1 MKKKLVSILLA
12 VATVAGTCGAP
23 AMAVFAEEGTETVAE
38 TEAVEDAEEE
48 NTEAAEDADAED
60 ADSEDADEEDADEED
75 DEDDVS
81 DEYTT
86 ASEELYNSELGEFYS
101 LYSDAKEETNVSK
114 RYAMMAL
121 AEGKLMESAV
131 MLPTKTM
138 GGDYRLSRIAPH
150 TTDYSLWGTD
160 EYRMHQ
166 ALITTDFITAE
177 DVAALREKW
186 AELRGT
192 GTYEAEAKKYLEE
205 KGYTLKDEYN
215 YRYTA
220 DPATWDILASS
231 RATESRPLVNT
242 FNGLMEYDSEG
253 VQQPALAESYEVSE
267 DGLTYTFHLRQGLEW
282 VDSQGRKV
290 ADLTADDFVAGMQHM
305 MDAQGG
311 LEYLIE
317 GVIKNASQYISGEIT
332 DFSQVGVEATDDYTV
347 VYTLE
352 EPCTYF
358 NTMLSYSIFAPMSR
372 AFYESQGGKFGAEY
386 DSSASDYLYG
396 KGPDSIAY
404 CGPYVVTN
412 ATEKNTIV
420 FKANESYWNKDN
432 INIKTVNWLY
442 DDGADVTKWY
452 NDAKNG
458 TVDWVALSP
467 ATTVTAKNDEL
478 FDTYGYVADTDSS
491 SFMNFYNINRAAYA
505 NVNDNTTGASEKSE
519 EEQARTVA
527 AMQNVHFRRALSFG
541 LDRASYNAQVNGEE
555 LKTNSLRNCYVPG
568 NFVSLEEDTTVSI
581 NGTDTTFPAGTYF
594 GEIEQAQIDADGVA
608 IKVWDPDG
616 NDGAGSSDGFDG
628 WYNVDNA
635 VAELDTAIEELSADG
650 ITIDEENPIYIDMP
664 YASSLEAYSNQ
675 ANAYKQSIE
684 ASLGGKVIVNLV
696 DCVTSD
702 GWYYAGYYTDY
713 GYEANYDVYDVS
725 GWSPD
730 FGDPST
736 YLDTFLP
743 DYAGYMVKC
752 IGIY

>member
-23 AMAVFAEEGTETVAE
+23 TMAVFAEEGTETVAE

-48 NTEAAEDADAED
+48 NADDADAEDADAED
-60 ADSEDADEEDADEED
+60 ADEEDD

-131 MLPTKTM
+131 MLPTKTS
-138 GGDYRLSRIAPH
+138 GGDYRLSRMAPH

-160 EYRMHQ
+160 EYRIHQ
-166 ALITTDFITAE
+166 ALIATDFIKAE
-177 DVAALREKW
+177 DIAALREKW
-186 AELRGT
+186 AELKGT

-242 FNGLMEYDSEG
+242 FDGLMEYDSEG

-317 GVIKNASQYISGEIT
+317 GVIKNASQYISGEVT
-332 DFSQVGVEATDDYTV
+332 DFAEVGVKAVDDYTV
-347 VYTLE
+347 EYTLE

-358 NTMLSYSIFAPMSR
+358 NTMLSYSIFAPMNR
-372 AFYESQGGKFGAEY
+372 AFYESEGGKFGAEY

-432 INIKTVNWLY
+432 INIKTMNWLY
-442 DDGADVTKWY
+442 DDASDVTKWY
-452 NDAKNG
+452 NDAKSG
-458 TVDWVALSP
+458 TVDWIALSP
-467 ATTVTAKNDEL
+467 STTVTAKNDDL
-478 FDTYGYVADTDSS
+478 FDTYAYVSDTDAS
-491 SFMNFYNINRAAYA
+491 SFMNFYNLNREAYA
-505 NVNDNTTGASEKSE
+505 NVNDNTTGASTKSE
-519 EEQARTVA
+519 EEQARTAA
-527 AMQNVHFRRALSFG
+527 AMKNVHFRRALSFG

-594 GEIEQAQIDADGVA
+594 GAIEQAQIDADGVA

-702 GWYYAGYYTDY
+702 GWYYAGYYADY

>member
-48 NTEAAEDADAED
+48 ENADDADAEDADAED
-60 ADSEDADEEDADEED
+60 ADEEDD

-131 MLPTKTM
+131 MLPTKTS
-138 GGDYRLSRIAPH
+138 GGDYRLSRMAPH

-160 EYRMHQ
+160 EYRIHQ
-166 ALITTDFITAE
+166 ALIATDFIKAE
-177 DVAALREKW
+177 DIAALREKW
-186 AELRGT
+186 AELKGT

-242 FNGLMEYDSEG
+242 FDGLMEYDSEG

-317 GVIKNASQYISGEIT
+317 GVIKNASQYISGEVT
-332 DFSQVGVEATDDYTV
+332 DFAEVGVKAVDDYTV
-347 VYTLE
+347 EYTLE

-372 AFYESQGGKFGAEY
+372 AFYESEGGKFGAEY

-432 INIKTVNWLY
+432 INIKTMNWLY
-442 DDGADVTKWY
+442 DDASDVTKWY
-452 NDAKNG
+452 NDAKSG
-458 TVDWVALSP
+458 TVDWIALSP
-467 ATTVTAKNDEL
+467 STTVTAKNDDL
-478 FDTYGYVADTDSS
+478 FDTYAYVSDTDAS
-491 SFMNFYNINRAAYA
+491 SFMNFYNLNREAYA
-505 NVNDNTTGASEKSE
+505 NVNDNTTGASTKSE
-519 EEQARTVA
+519 EEQARTAA
-527 AMQNVHFRRALSFG
+527 AMKNVHFRRALSFG
-541 LDRASYNAQVNGEE
+541 LDRASYNAQVSGEE

-594 GEIEQAQIDADGVA
+594 GAIEQAQIDADGVA

-684 ASLGGKVIVNLV
+684 TSLGGKVIVNLV

-713 GYEANYDVYDVS
+713 GYEANYDVYNVS

-743 DYAGYMVKC
+743 DYAGYMAKC

>member
-48 NTEAAEDADAED
+48 NADDADAEDADAED
-60 ADSEDADEEDADEED
+60 ADEEDD

-121 AEGKLMESAV
+121 AEGKLMEAAV
-131 MLPTKTM
+131 MLPTKTS
-138 GGDYRLSRIAPH
+138 GGDYRLSRMAPH

-160 EYRMHQ
+160 EYRIHQ
-166 ALITTDFITAE
+166 ALIATDFIKAE
-177 DVAALREKW
+177 DIAALREKW
-186 AELRGT
+186 AELKGT

-242 FNGLMEYDSEG
+242 FDGLMEYDSEG

-290 ADLTADDFVAGMQHM
+290 ADLTADDFVTGMQHM

-317 GVIKNASQYISGEIT
+317 GVIKNASQYISGEVT
-332 DFSQVGVEATDDYTV
+332 DFAEVGVKAVDDYTV
-347 VYTLE
+347 EYTLE

-372 AFYESQGGKFGAEY
+372 AFYESEGGKFGAEY

-432 INIKTVNWLY
+432 INIKTMNWLY
-442 DDGADVTKWY
+442 DDASDVTKWY
-452 NDAKNG
+452 NDAKSG
-458 TVDWVALSP
+458 TVDWIALSP
-467 ATTVTAKNDEL
+467 STTVTAKNDDL
-478 FDTYGYVADTDSS
+478 FDTYAYVSDTDAS
-491 SFMNFYNINRAAYA
+491 SFMNFYNLNREAYA
-505 NVNDNTTGASEKSE
+505 NVNDNTTGASTKSE
-519 EEQARTVA
+519 EEQARTAA
-527 AMQNVHFRRALSFG
+527 AMKNVHFRRALSFG

-594 GEIEQAQIDADGVA
+594 GAIEQAQIDADGVA

-684 ASLGGKVIVNLV
+684 TSLGGKVIVNLV

-743 DYAGYMVKC
+743 DYAGYMAKC

>member
-48 NTEAAEDADAED
+48 ENADEADAEDADAED
-60 ADSEDADEEDADEED
+60 ADEEDD

-86 ASEELYNSELGEFYS
+86 ASSEIYNSELGEFYS
-101 LYSDAKEETNVSK
+101 LYSEAKEETNVSK
-114 RYAMMAL
+114 RYAMMAQ
-121 AEGKLMESAV
+121 AEAKMMESAV
-131 MLPTKTM
+131 MLPTKTS
-138 GGDYRLSRIAPH
+138 GGNYRLSRMAPH

-160 EYRMHQ
+160 EYRIHQ
-166 ALITTDFITAE
+166 ALIATDFIKAE

-186 AELRGT
+186 AELKGT

-220 DPATWDILASS
+220 DPSTWDVLASS
-231 RATESRPLVNT
+231 RATENRPLVNT
-242 FNGLMEYDSEG
+242 FDGLMEYDSEG

-332 DFSQVGVEATDDYTV
+332 DFSEVGVEAVDDYTL

-352 EPCTYF
+352 EPCSYF

-372 AFYESQGGKFGAEY
+372 AFYESEGGKFGEEY

-432 INIKTVNWLY
+432 INIKTMNWLY
-442 DDGADVTKWY
+442 DDASDVTKWY
-452 NDAKNG
+452 NDAKSG
-458 TVDWVALSP
+458 TVDWIALSP
-467 ATTVTAKNDEL
+467 STTVTAKNDDL
-478 FDTYGYVADTDSS
+478 FDTYAYVSDTDAS
-491 SFMNFYNINRAAYA
+491 SFMNFYNLNREAYA
-505 NVNDNTTGASEKSE
+505 NVNDNTTGASTKSE
-519 EEQARTVA
+519 EEQARTAA
-527 AMQNVHFRRALSFG
+527 AMKNVHFRRALSFG

-568 NFVSLEEDTTVSI
+568 NFVALEEDTTVSI

-594 GEIEQAQIDADGVA
+594 GAIEQAQIDADGVA

>member
-48 NTEAAEDADAED
+48 NADDADAEDADAED
-60 ADSEDADEEDADEED
+60 ADEEDD

-131 MLPTKTM
+131 MLPTKTS
-138 GGDYRLSRIAPH
+138 GGDYRLSRMAPH

-160 EYRMHQ
+160 EYRIHQ
-166 ALITTDFITAE
+166 ALIATDFIKAE
-177 DVAALREKW
+177 DIAALREKW
-186 AELRGT
+186 AELKGT

-242 FNGLMEYDSEG
+242 FDGLMEYDSEG

-290 ADLTADDFVAGMQHM
+290 ADLTADDFVTGMQHM

-317 GVIKNASQYISGEIT
+317 GVIKNASQYISGEVT
-332 DFSQVGVEATDDYTV
+332 DFAEVGVKAVDDYTV
-347 VYTLE
+347 EYTLE

-372 AFYESQGGKFGAEY
+372 AFYESEGGKFGAEY

-432 INIKTVNWLY
+432 INIKTMNWLY
-442 DDGADVTKWY
+442 DDASDVTKWY
-452 NDAKNG
+452 NDAKSG
-458 TVDWVALSP
+458 TVDWIALSP
-467 ATTVTAKNDEL
+467 STTVTAKNDDL
-478 FDTYGYVADTDSS
+478 FDTYAYVSDTDAS
-491 SFMNFYNINRAAYA
+491 SFMNFYNLNREAYA
-505 NVNDNTTGASEKSE
+505 NVNDNTTGASTKSE
-519 EEQARTVA
+519 EEQARTAA
-527 AMQNVHFRRALSFG
+527 AMKNVHFRRALSFG

-594 GEIEQAQIDADGVA
+594 GAIEQAQIDADGVA

-684 ASLGGKVIVNLV
+684 TSLGGKVIVNLV

-702 GWYYAGYYTDY
+702 GWYYAGYYIDY

-725 GWSPD
+725 GWTPD

-743 DYAGYMVKC
+743 DYAGYMAKC

>member
-48 NTEAAEDADAED
+48 NADDADAEDADAED
-60 ADSEDADEEDADEED
+60 ADEEDD

-131 MLPTKTM
+131 MLPTKTS
-138 GGDYRLSRIAPH
+138 GGDYRLSRMAPH

-160 EYRMHQ
+160 EYRIHQ
-166 ALITTDFITAE
+166 ALIATDFIKAE
-177 DVAALREKW
+177 DIAALREKW
-186 AELRGT
+186 AELKGT

-242 FNGLMEYDSEG
+242 FDGLMEYDSEG

-317 GVIKNASQYISGEIT
+317 GVIKNASQYISGEVT
-332 DFSQVGVEATDDYTV
+332 DFAEVGVKAVDDYTV
-347 VYTLE
+347 EYTLE

-372 AFYESQGGKFGAEY
+372 AFYESEGGKFGAEY

-432 INIKTVNWLY
+432 INIKTMNWLY
-442 DDGADVTKWY
+442 DDASDVTKWY
-452 NDAKNG
+452 NDAKSG
-458 TVDWVALSP
+458 TVDWIALSP
-467 ATTVTAKNDEL
+467 STTVTAKNDDL
-478 FDTYGYVADTDSS
+478 FDTYAYVSDTDAS
-491 SFMNFYNINRAAYA
+491 SFMNFYNLNREAYA
-505 NVNDNTTGASEKSE
+505 NVNDNTTGASTKSE
-519 EEQARTVA
+519 EEQARTAA
-527 AMQNVHFRRALSFG
+527 AMKNVHFRRALSFG

-555 LKTNSLRNCYVPG
+555 LKVNSLRNCFVPG
-568 NFVSLEEDTTVSI
+568 NFVALEEDTTVSI

-594 GEIEQAQIDADGVA
+594 GAIEQAQIDADGVA

-702 GWYYAGYYTDY
+702 GWYYAGYYADY

>member
-48 NTEAAEDADAED
+48 NADDADAEDADAED
-60 ADSEDADEEDADEED
+60 ADEEDD

-131 MLPTKTM
+131 MLPTKTS
-138 GGDYRLSRIAPH
+138 GGDYRLSRMAPH

-160 EYRMHQ
+160 EYRIHQ
-166 ALITTDFITAE
+166 ALIATDFIKAE
-177 DVAALREKW
+177 DIAALREKW
-186 AELRGT
+186 AELKGT

-242 FNGLMEYDSEG
+242 FDGLMEYDSEG

-290 ADLTADDFVAGMQHM
+290 ADLTADDFVTGMQHM

-317 GVIKNASQYISGEIT
+317 GVIKNASQYISGEVT
-332 DFSQVGVEATDDYTV
+332 DFAEVGVKAVDDYTV
-347 VYTLE
+347 EYTLE

-372 AFYESQGGKFGAEY
+372 AFYESEGGKFGAEY

-432 INIKTVNWLY
+432 INIKTMNWLY
-442 DDGADVTKWY
+442 DDASDVTKWY
-452 NDAKNG
+452 NDAKSG
-458 TVDWVALSP
+458 TVDWIALSP
-467 ATTVTAKNDEL
+467 STTVTAKNDDL
-478 FDTYGYVADTDSS
+478 FDTYAYVSDTDAS
-491 SFMNFYNINRAAYA
+491 SFMNFYNLNREAYA
-505 NVNDNTTGASEKSE
+505 NVNDNTTGASTKSE
-519 EEQARTVA
+519 EEQERTAA
-527 AMQNVHFRRALSFG
+527 AMKNVHFRRALSFG

-555 LKTNSLRNCYVPG
+555 LKVNSLRNCYVPG
-568 NFVSLEEDTTVSI
+568 NFVALEENTTVSI
-581 NGTDTTFPAGTYF
+581 NGTDTTFPAGTYY
-594 GEIEQAQIDADGVA
+594 GAIMQAQIDADGLA

-664 YASSLEAYSNQ
+664 YPSSLEAYSNQ

-752 IGIY
+752 IGLY

>member
-48 NTEAAEDADAED
+48 ENADEADAEDADAED
-60 ADSEDADEEDADEED
+60 ADEEDD

-86 ASEELYNSELGEFYS
+86 ASSEIYNSELGEFYS
-101 LYSDAKEETNVSK
+101 LYSEAKEETNVSK
-114 RYAMMAL
+114 RYAMMAQ
-121 AEGKLMESAV
+121 AEAKMMESAV
-131 MLPTKTM
+131 MLPTKTS
-138 GGDYRLSRIAPH
+138 GGDYRLSRMAPH

-160 EYRMHQ
+160 EYRIHQ
-166 ALITTDFITAE
+166 ALIATDFIKAE

-186 AELRGT
+186 AELKGT

-220 DPATWDILASS
+220 DPSTWDVLASS
-231 RATESRPLVNT
+231 RATENRPLVNT
-242 FNGLMEYDSEG
+242 FDGLMEYDSEG

-332 DFSQVGVEATDDYTV
+332 DFSEVGVEAVDDYTL

-352 EPCTYF
+352 EPCSYF

-372 AFYESQGGKFGAEY
+372 AFYESEGGKFGEEY

-432 INIKTVNWLY
+432 INIKTMNWLY
-442 DDGADVTKWY
+442 DDASDVTKWY
-452 NDAKNG
+452 NDAKSG
-458 TVDWVALSP
+458 TVDWIALSP
-467 ATTVTAKNDEL
+467 STTVTAKNDDL
-478 FDTYGYVADTDSS
+478 FDTYAYVSDTDAS
-491 SFMNFYNINRAAYA
+491 SFMNFYNLNREAYA
-505 NVNDNTTGASEKSE
+505 NVNDNTTGASTKSE
-519 EEQARTVA
+519 EEQARTAA
-527 AMQNVHFRRALSFG
+527 AMKNVHFRRALSFG

-568 NFVSLEEDTTVSI
+568 NFVALEEDTTVSI

-594 GEIEQAQIDADGVA
+594 GAIEQAQIDADGVA

-684 ASLGGKVIVNLV
+684 TSLGGKVIVNLV

-743 DYAGYMVKC
+743 DYAGYMAKC

>member
-48 NTEAAEDADAED
+48 ENADDADAEDADAED
-60 ADSEDADEEDADEED
+60 ADEEDD

-131 MLPTKTM
+131 MLPTKTS
-138 GGDYRLSRIAPH
+138 GGDYRLSRMAPH

-160 EYRMHQ
+160 EYRIHQ
-166 ALITTDFITAE
+166 ALIATDFIKAE
-177 DVAALREKW
+177 DIAALREKW
-186 AELRGT
+186 AELKGT

-242 FNGLMEYDSEG
+242 FDGLMEYDSEG

-317 GVIKNASQYISGEIT
+317 GVIKNASQYISGEVT
-332 DFSQVGVEATDDYTV
+332 DFAEVGVKAVDDYTV
-347 VYTLE
+347 EYTLE

-372 AFYESQGGKFGAEY
+372 AFYESEGGKFGAEY

-432 INIKTVNWLY
+432 INIKTMNWLY
-442 DDGADVTKWY
+442 DDASDVTKWY
-452 NDAKNG
+452 NDAKSG
-458 TVDWVALSP
+458 TVDWIALSP
-467 ATTVTAKNDEL
+467 STTVTAKNDDL
-478 FDTYGYVADTDSS
+478 FDTYAYVSDTDAS
-491 SFMNFYNINRAAYA
+491 SFMNFYNLNREAYA
-505 NVNDNTTGASEKSE
+505 NVNDNTTGASTKSE
-519 EEQARTVA
+519 EEQARTAA
-527 AMQNVHFRRALSFG
+527 AMKNVHFRRALSFG
-541 LDRASYNAQVNGEE
+541 LDRASYNAQVSGEE

-594 GEIEQAQIDADGVA
+594 GAIEQAQIDADGVA

-684 ASLGGKVIVNLV
+684 TSLGGKVIVNLV

-743 DYAGYMVKC
+743 DYAGYMAKC

>member
-48 NTEAAEDADAED
+48 NADDADAEDADAED
-60 ADSEDADEEDADEED
+60 ADEEDD

-131 MLPTKTM
+131 MLPTKTS
-138 GGDYRLSRIAPH
+138 GGDYRLSRMAPH

-160 EYRMHQ
+160 EYRIHQ
-166 ALITTDFITAE
+166 ALIATDFIKAE
-177 DVAALREKW
+177 DIAALREKW
-186 AELRGT
+186 AELKGT

-242 FNGLMEYDSEG
+242 FDGLMEYDSEG

-317 GVIKNASQYISGEIT
+317 GVIKNASQYISGEVT
-332 DFSQVGVEATDDYTV
+332 DFAEVGVKAVDDYTV
-347 VYTLE
+347 EYTLE

-372 AFYESQGGKFGAEY
+372 AFYESEGGKFGAEY

-432 INIKTVNWLY
+432 INIKTMNWLY
-442 DDGADVTKWY
+442 DDASDVTKWY
-452 NDAKNG
+452 NDAKSG
-458 TVDWVALSP
+458 TVDWIALSP
-467 ATTVTAKNDEL
+467 STTVTAKNDDL
-478 FDTYGYVADTDSS
+478 FDTYAYVSDTDAS
-491 SFMNFYNINRAAYA
+491 SFMNFYNLNREAYA
-505 NVNDNTTGASEKSE
+505 NVNDNTTGASTKSE
-519 EEQARTVA
+519 EEQARTAA
-527 AMQNVHFRRALSFG
+527 AMKNVHFRRALSFG
-541 LDRASYNAQVNGEE
+541 LDRASYNAQVSGEE

-594 GEIEQAQIDADGVA
+594 GAIEQAQIDADGVA

-664 YASSLEAYSNQ
+664 YPSSLEAYSNQ

-684 ASLGGKVIVNLV
+684 TSLGGKVIVNLV

-743 DYAGYMVKC
+743 DYAGYMAKC

>member
-48 NTEAAEDADAED
+48 NADEADAEDADAED
-60 ADSEDADEEDADEED
+60 ADEEDD

-131 MLPTKTM
+131 MLPTKTS
-138 GGDYRLSRIAPH
+138 GGDYRLSRMAPH

-160 EYRMHQ
+160 EYRIHQ
-166 ALITTDFITAE
+166 ALIATDFIKAE
-177 DVAALREKW
+177 DIAALREKW
-186 AELRGT
+186 AELKGT

-242 FNGLMEYDSEG
+242 FDGLMEYDSEG

-317 GVIKNASQYISGEIT
+317 GVIKNASQYISGEVT
-332 DFSQVGVEATDDYTV
+332 DFAEVGVKAVDDYTV
-347 VYTLE
+347 EYTLE

-372 AFYESQGGKFGAEY
+372 AFYESEGGKFGAEY

-432 INIKTVNWLY
+432 INIKTMNWLY
-442 DDGADVTKWY
+442 DDASDVTKWY
-452 NDAKNG
+452 NDAKSG
-458 TVDWVALSP
+458 TVDWIALSP
-467 ATTVTAKNDEL
+467 STTVTAKNDDL
-478 FDTYGYVADTDSS
+478 FDTYAYVSDTDAS
-491 SFMNFYNINRAAYA
+491 SFMNFYNLNREAYA
-505 NVNDNTTGASEKSE
+505 NVNDNTTGASTKSE
-519 EEQARTVA
+519 EEQARTAA
-527 AMQNVHFRRALSFG
+527 AMKNVHFRRALSFG
-541 LDRASYNAQVNGEE
+541 LDRASYNAQVSGEE

-594 GEIEQAQIDADGVA
+594 GAIEQAQIDADGVA

-684 ASLGGKVIVNLV
+684 TSLGGKVIVNLV

-743 DYAGYMVKC
+743 DYAGYMAKC

>member
-48 NTEAAEDADAED
+48 NADDADAEDADAED
-60 ADSEDADEEDADEED
+60 ADEEDD

-101 LYSDAKEETNVSK
+101 LYSEAKEETNVSK

-131 MLPTKTM
+131 MLPTKTS
-138 GGDYRLSRIAPH
+138 GGDYRLSRMAPH

-160 EYRMHQ
+160 EYRIHQ
-166 ALITTDFITAE
+166 ALIATDFIKAE
-177 DVAALREKW
+177 DIAALREKW
-186 AELRGT
+186 AELKGT

-205 KGYTLKDEYN
+205 KGYTLKDEFN

-242 FNGLMEYDSEG
+242 FDGLMEYDSEG

-290 ADLTADDFVAGMQHM
+290 ADLTADDFVTGMQHM

-317 GVIKNASQYISGEIT
+317 GVIKNASQYISGEVT
-332 DFSQVGVEATDDYTV
+332 DFAEVGVKAVDDYTV
-347 VYTLE
+347 EYTLE

-372 AFYESQGGKFGAEY
+372 AFYESEGGKFGAEY

-432 INIKTVNWLY
+432 INIKTMNWLY
-442 DDGADVTKWY
+442 DDASDVTKWY
-452 NDAKNG
+452 NDAKSG
-458 TVDWVALSP
+458 TVDWIALSP
-467 ATTVTAKNDEL
+467 STTVTAKNDDL
-478 FDTYGYVADTDSS
+478 FDTYAYVSDTDAS
-491 SFMNFYNINRAAYA
+491 SFMNFYNLNREAYA
-505 NVNDNTTGASEKSE
+505 NVNDNTTGASTKSE
-519 EEQARTVA
+519 EEQARTAA
-527 AMQNVHFRRALSFG
+527 AMKNVHFRRALSFG

-594 GEIEQAQIDADGVA
+594 GAIEQAQIDADGVA

-684 ASLGGKVIVNLV
+684 TSLGGKVIVNLV

-743 DYAGYMVKC
+743 DYAGYMAKC

>member
-48 NTEAAEDADAED
+48 NADDADAEDADAED
-60 ADSEDADEEDADEED
+60 ADEEDD

-131 MLPTKTM
+131 MLPTKTS
-138 GGDYRLSRIAPH
+138 GGDYRLSRMAPH

-160 EYRMHQ
+160 EYRIHQ
-166 ALITTDFITAE
+166 ALIATDFIKAE
-177 DVAALREKW
+177 DIAALREKW
-186 AELRGT
+186 AELKGT

-242 FNGLMEYDSEG
+242 FDGLMEYDSEG

-317 GVIKNASQYISGEIT
+317 GVIKNASQYISGEVT
-332 DFSQVGVEATDDYTV
+332 DFAEVGVKAVDDYTV
-347 VYTLE
+347 EYTLE

-372 AFYESQGGKFGAEY
+372 AFYESEGGKFGAEY

-432 INIKTVNWLY
+432 INIKTMNWLY
-442 DDGADVTKWY
+442 DDASDVTKWY
-452 NDAKNG
+452 NDAKSG
-458 TVDWVALSP
+458 TVDWIALSP
-467 ATTVTAKNDEL
+467 STTVTAKNDDL
-478 FDTYGYVADTDSS
+478 FDTYAYVSDTDAS
-491 SFMNFYNINRAAYA
+491 SFMNFYNLNREAYA
-505 NVNDNTTGASEKSE
+505 NVNDNTTGASTKSE
-519 EEQARTVA
+519 EEQARTAA
-527 AMQNVHFRRALSFG
+527 AMKNVHFRRALSFG
-541 LDRASYNAQVNGEE
+541 LDRASYNAQVSGEE

-594 GEIEQAQIDADGVA
+594 GAIEQAQIDADGVA

-684 ASLGGKVIVNLV
+684 TSLGGKVIVNLV

-743 DYAGYMVKC
+743 DYAGYMAKC

>member
-23 AMAVFAEEGTETVAE
+23 AMAVFAEEGTET
-38 TEAVEDAEEE
+38 EAVEDAEEE
-48 NTEAAEDADAED
+48 NADEADAEDADAED
-60 ADSEDADEEDADEED
+60 ADEEDD

-86 ASEELYNSELGEFYS
+86 ASSEIYNSELGEFYS
-101 LYSDAKEETNVSK
+101 LYSEAKEETNVSK
-114 RYAMMAL
+114 RYAMMAQ
-121 AEGKLMESAV
+121 AEAKMMESAV
-131 MLPTKTM
+131 MLPTKTS
-138 GGDYRLSRIAPH
+138 GGDYRLSRMAPH

-160 EYRMHQ
+160 EYRIHQ
-166 ALITTDFITAE
+166 ALIATDFIKAE

-186 AELRGT
+186 AELKGT

-220 DPATWDILASS
+220 DPSTWDVLASS
-231 RATESRPLVNT
+231 RATENRPLVNT
-242 FNGLMEYDSEG
+242 FDGLMEYDSEG

-332 DFSQVGVEATDDYTV
+332 DFSEVGVEAVDDYTL

-352 EPCTYF
+352 EPCSYF

-372 AFYESQGGKFGAEY
+372 AFYESEGGKFGEEY

-432 INIKTVNWLY
+432 INIKTMNWLY
-442 DDGADVTKWY
+442 DDASDVTKWY
-452 NDAKNG
+452 NDAKSG
-458 TVDWVALSP
+458 TVDWIALSP
-467 ATTVTAKNDEL
+467 STTVTAKNDDL
-478 FDTYGYVADTDSS
+478 FDTYAYVSDTDAS
-491 SFMNFYNINRAAYA
+491 SFMNFYNLNREAYA
-505 NVNDNTTGASEKSE
+505 NVNDNTTGASTKSE
-519 EEQARTVA
+519 EEQARTAA
-527 AMQNVHFRRALSFG
+527 AMKNVHFRRALSFG

-594 GEIEQAQIDADGVA
+594 GAIEQAQIDADGVA

-684 ASLGGKVIVNLV
+684 TSLGGKVIVNLV

-743 DYAGYMVKC
+743 DYAGYMAKC

>member
-48 NTEAAEDADAED
+48 NADDADAEDADAED
-60 ADSEDADEEDADEED
+60 ADEEDD

-131 MLPTKTM
+131 MLPTKTS
-138 GGDYRLSRIAPH
+138 GGDYRLSRMAPH

-160 EYRMHQ
+160 EYRIHQ
-166 ALITTDFITAE
+166 ALIATDFIKAE
-177 DVAALREKW
+177 DIAALREKW
-186 AELRGT
+186 AELKGT

-242 FNGLMEYDSEG
+242 FDGLMEYDSEG

-290 ADLTADDFVAGMQHM
+290 ADLTADDFVTGMQHM

-317 GVIKNASQYISGEIT
+317 GVIKNASQYISGEVT
-332 DFSQVGVEATDDYTV
+332 DFAEVGVKAVDDYTV
-347 VYTLE
+347 EYTLE

-372 AFYESQGGKFGAEY
+372 AFYESEGGKFGAEY

-432 INIKTVNWLY
+432 INIKTMNWLY
-442 DDGADVTKWY
+442 DDASDVTKWY
-452 NDAKNG
+452 NDAKSG
-458 TVDWVALSP
+458 TVDWIALSP
-467 ATTVTAKNDEL
+467 STTVTAKNDDL
-478 FDTYGYVADTDSS
+478 FDTYAYVSDTYAS
-491 SFMNFYNINRAAYA
+491 SFMNFYNLNREAYA
-505 NVNDNTTGASEKSE
+505 NVNDNTTGASTKSE
-519 EEQARTVA
+519 EEQARTAA
-527 AMQNVHFRRALSFG
+527 AMKNVHFRRALSFG

-594 GEIEQAQIDADGVA
+594 GAIEQAQIDADGVA

>member
-23 AMAVFAEEGTETVAE
+23 AMAVFAEEGTET
-38 TEAVEDAEEE
+38 EAVEDAEEE
-48 NTEAAEDADAED
+48 NADEADAEDADAED
-60 ADSEDADEEDADEED
+60 ADEEDD

-86 ASEELYNSELGEFYS
+86 ASSEIYNSELGEFYS
-101 LYSDAKEETNVSK
+101 LYSEAKEETNVSK
-114 RYAMMAL
+114 RYAMMAQ
-121 AEGKLMESAV
+121 AEAKMMESAV
-131 MLPTKTM
+131 MLPTKTS
-138 GGDYRLSRIAPH
+138 GGDYRLSRMAPH

-160 EYRMHQ
+160 EYRIHQ
-166 ALITTDFITAE
+166 ALIATDFIKAE

-186 AELRGT
+186 AELKGT

-220 DPATWDILASS
+220 DPSTWDVLASS
-231 RATESRPLVNT
+231 RATENRPLVNT
-242 FNGLMEYDSEG
+242 FDGLMEYDSEG

-332 DFSQVGVEATDDYTV
+332 DFSEVGVEAVDDYTL

-352 EPCTYF
+352 EPCSYF

-372 AFYESQGGKFGAEY
+372 AFYESEGGKFGEEY

-432 INIKTVNWLY
+432 INIKTMNWLY
-442 DDGADVTKWY
+442 DDASDVTKWY
-452 NDAKNG
+452 NDAKSG
-458 TVDWVALSP
+458 TVDWIALSP
-467 ATTVTAKNDEL
+467 STTVTAKNDDL
-478 FDTYGYVADTDSS
+478 FDTYAYVSDTDAS
-491 SFMNFYNINRAAYA
+491 SFMNFYNLNREAYA
-505 NVNDNTTGASEKSE
+505 NVNDNTTGASTKSE
-519 EEQARTVA
+519 EEQARTAA
-527 AMQNVHFRRALSFG
+527 AMKNVHFRRALSFG

-594 GEIEQAQIDADGVA
+594 GAIEQAQIDADGVA

-684 ASLGGKVIVNLV
+684 TSLGGKVIVNLV

-743 DYAGYMVKC
+743 DYAGYVAKC

>member
-48 NTEAAEDADAED
+48 NADDADAEDADAED
-60 ADSEDADEEDADEED
+60 ADEEDD

-131 MLPTKTM
+131 MLPTKTS
-138 GGDYRLSRIAPH
+138 GGDYRLSRMAPH

-160 EYRMHQ
+160 EYRIHQ
-166 ALITTDFITAE
+166 ALIATDFIKAE
-177 DVAALREKW
+177 DIAALREKW
-186 AELRGT
+186 AELKGT

-242 FNGLMEYDSEG
+242 FDGLMEYDSEG

-290 ADLTADDFVAGMQHM
+290 ADLTADDFVTGMQHM

-317 GVIKNASQYISGEIT
+317 GVIKNASQYISGEVT
-332 DFSQVGVEATDDYTV
+332 DFAEVGVKAVDDYTV
-347 VYTLE
+347 EYTLE

-372 AFYESQGGKFGAEY
+372 AFYESEGGKFGAEY

-432 INIKTVNWLY
+432 INIKTMNWLY
-442 DDGADVTKWY
+442 DDASDVTKWY
-452 NDAKNG
+452 NDAKSG
-458 TVDWVALSP
+458 TVDWIALSP
-467 ATTVTAKNDEL
+467 STTVTAKNDDL
-478 FDTYGYVADTDSS
+478 FDTYAYVSDTDAS
-491 SFMNFYNINRAAYA
+491 SFMNFYNLNREAYA
-505 NVNDNTTGASEKSE
+505 NVNDNTTGASTKSE
-519 EEQARTVA
+519 EEQARTAA
-527 AMQNVHFRRALSFG
+527 AMKNVHFRRALSFG

-594 GEIEQAQIDADGVA
+594 GAIEQAQIDADGVA

-743 DYAGYMVKC
+743 DYAGYMAKC

>member
-23 AMAVFAEEGTETVAE
+23 AMAVFAEEGTET
-38 TEAVEDAEEE
+38 EAVEDAEEE
-48 NTEAAEDADAED
+48 NADEADAEDADAED
-60 ADSEDADEEDADEED
+60 ADEEDD

-86 ASEELYNSELGEFYS
+86 ASSEIYNSELGEFYS
-101 LYSDAKEETNVSK
+101 LYSEAKEETNVSK
-114 RYAMMAL
+114 RYAMMAQ
-121 AEGKLMESAV
+121 AEAKMMESAV
-131 MLPTKTM
+131 MLPTKTS
-138 GGDYRLSRIAPH
+138 GGDYRLSRMAPH

-160 EYRMHQ
+160 EYRIHQ
-166 ALITTDFITAE
+166 ALIATDFIKAE

-186 AELRGT
+186 AELKGT

-220 DPATWDILASS
+220 DPSTWDVLASS
-231 RATESRPLVNT
+231 RATENRPLVNT
-242 FNGLMEYDSEG
+242 FDGLMEYDSEG

-332 DFSQVGVEATDDYTV
+332 DFSEVGVEAVDDYTL

-352 EPCTYF
+352 EPCSYF

-372 AFYESQGGKFGAEY
+372 AFYESEGGKFGEEY

-432 INIKTVNWLY
+432 INIKTMNWLY
-442 DDGADVTKWY
+442 DDASDVTKWY
-452 NDAKNG
+452 NDAKSG
-458 TVDWVALSP
+458 TVDWIALSP
-467 ATTVTAKNDEL
+467 STTVTAKNDDL
-478 FDTYGYVADTDSS
+478 FDTYAYVSDTDAS
-491 SFMNFYNINRAAYA
+491 SFMNFYNLNREAYA
-505 NVNDNTTGASEKSE
+505 NVNDNTTGASTKSE
-519 EEQARTVA
+519 EEQARTAA
-527 AMQNVHFRRALSFG
+527 AMKNVHFRRALSFG

-594 GEIEQAQIDADGVA
+594 GAIEQAQIDADGVA

-684 ASLGGKVIVNLV
+684 TSLGGKVIVNLV

-725 GWSPD
+725 GWIPD

-743 DYAGYMVKC
+743 DYAGYMAKC

>member
-48 NTEAAEDADAED
+48 ENADDADAEDADAED
-60 ADSEDADEEDADEED
+60 ADEEDD

-131 MLPTKTM
+131 MLPTKTS
-138 GGDYRLSRIAPH
+138 GGDYRLSRMAPH

-160 EYRMHQ
+160 EYRIHQ
-166 ALITTDFITAE
+166 ALIATDFIKAE
-177 DVAALREKW
+177 DIAALREKW
-186 AELRGT
+186 AELKGT

-242 FNGLMEYDSEG
+242 FDGLMEYDSEG

-317 GVIKNASQYISGEIT
+317 GVIKNASQYISGEVT
-332 DFSQVGVEATDDYTV
+332 DFAEVGVKAVDDYTV
-347 VYTLE
+347 EYTLE

-372 AFYESQGGKFGAEY
+372 AFYESEGGKFGAEY

-432 INIKTVNWLY
+432 INIKTMNWLY
-442 DDGADVTKWY
+442 DDASDVTKWY
-452 NDAKNG
+452 NDAKSG
-458 TVDWVALSP
+458 TVDWIALSP
-467 ATTVTAKNDEL
+467 STTVTAKNDDL
-478 FDTYGYVADTDSS
+478 FDTYAYVSDTDAS
-491 SFMNFYNINRAAYA
+491 SFMNFYNLNREAYA
-505 NVNDNTTGASEKSE
+505 NVNDNTTGASTKSE
-519 EEQARTVA
+519 EEQARTAA
-527 AMQNVHFRRALSFG
+527 AMKNVHFRRALSFG
-541 LDRASYNAQVNGEE
+541 LDRASYNAQVSGEE

-594 GEIEQAQIDADGVA
+594 GAIEQAQIDADGVA

-684 ASLGGKVIVNLV
+684 TSLGGKVIVNLV

-725 GWSPD
+725 GWIPD

-743 DYAGYMVKC
+743 DYAGYMAKC

>member
-48 NTEAAEDADAED
+48 NADDADAEDADAED
-60 ADSEDADEEDADEED
+60 ADEEDD

-131 MLPTKTM
+131 MLPTKTS
-138 GGDYRLSRIAPH
+138 GGDYRLSRMAPH

-160 EYRMHQ
+160 EYRIHQ
-166 ALITTDFITAE
+166 ALIATDFIKAE
-177 DVAALREKW
+177 DIAALREKW
-186 AELRGT
+186 AELKGT

-242 FNGLMEYDSEG
+242 FDGLMEYDSEG

-317 GVIKNASQYISGEIT
+317 GVIKNASQYISGEVT
-332 DFSQVGVEATDDYTV
+332 DFAEVGVKAVDDYTV
-347 VYTLE
+347 EYTLE

-372 AFYESQGGKFGAEY
+372 AFYESEGGKFGAEY

-432 INIKTVNWLY
+432 INIKTMNWLY
-442 DDGADVTKWY
+442 DDASDVTKWY
-452 NDAKNG
+452 NDAKSG
-458 TVDWVALSP
+458 TVDWIALSP
-467 ATTVTAKNDEL
+467 STTVTAKNDDL
-478 FDTYGYVADTDSS
+478 FDTYAYVSDTDAS
-491 SFMNFYNINRAAYA
+491 SFMNFYNLNREAYA
-505 NVNDNTTGASEKSE
+505 NVNDNTTGASTKSE
-519 EEQARTVA
+519 EEQARTAA
-527 AMQNVHFRRALSFG
+527 AMKNVHFRRALSFG
-541 LDRASYNAQVNGEE
+541 LDRASYNAQVSGEE

-594 GEIEQAQIDADGVA
+594 GAIEQAQIDADGVA

-664 YASSLEAYSNQ
+664 YPSSLEAYSNQ

-702 GWYYAGYYTDY
+702 GQYYAGYYTDY

-743 DYAGYMVKC
+743 DYAGYMAKC

>member
-48 NTEAAEDADAED
+48 NADDADAEDADAED
-60 ADSEDADEEDADEED
+60 ADEEDD

-131 MLPTKTM
+131 MLPTKTS
-138 GGDYRLSRIAPH
+138 GGDYRLSRMAPH

-160 EYRMHQ
+160 EYRIHQ
-166 ALITTDFITAE
+166 ALIATDFIKAE
-177 DVAALREKW
+177 DIAALREKW
-186 AELRGT
+186 AELKGT

-242 FNGLMEYDSEG
+242 FDGLMEYDSEG

-290 ADLTADDFVAGMQHM
+290 ADLTADDFVTGMQHM

-317 GVIKNASQYISGEIT
+317 GVIKNASQYISGEVT
-332 DFSQVGVEATDDYTV
+332 DFAEVGVKAVDDYTV
-347 VYTLE
+347 EYTLE

-372 AFYESQGGKFGAEY
+372 AFYESEGGKFGAEF

-432 INIKTVNWLY
+432 INIKTMNWLY
-442 DDGADVTKWY
+442 DDASDVTKWY
-452 NDAKNG
+452 NDAKSG
-458 TVDWVALSP
+458 TVDWIALSP
-467 ATTVTAKNDEL
+467 STTVTAKNDDL
-478 FDTYGYVADTDSS
+478 FDTYAYVSDTDAS
-491 SFMNFYNINRAAYA
+491 SFMNFYNLNREAYA
-505 NVNDNTTGASEKSE
+505 NVNDNTTGASTKSE
-519 EEQARTVA
+519 EEQARTAA
-527 AMQNVHFRRALSFG
+527 AMKNVHFRRALSFG

-594 GEIEQAQIDADGVA
+594 GAIEQAQIDADGVA

-684 ASLGGKVIVNLV
+684 TSLGGKVIVNLV

-743 DYAGYMVKC
+743 DYAGYMAKC

>member
-48 NTEAAEDADAED
+48 NADDADAEDADAED
-60 ADSEDADEEDADEED
+60 ADEEDD

-131 MLPTKTM
+131 MLPTKTS
-138 GGDYRLSRIAPH
+138 GGDYRLSRMAPH

-160 EYRMHQ
+160 EYRIHQ
-166 ALITTDFITAE
+166 ALIATDFIKAE
-177 DVAALREKW
+177 DIAALREKW
-186 AELRGT
+186 AELKGT

-242 FNGLMEYDSEG
+242 FDGLMEYDSEG

-290 ADLTADDFVAGMQHM
+290 ADLTADDFVTGMQHM

-317 GVIKNASQYISGEIT
+317 GVIKNASQYISGEVT
-332 DFSQVGVEATDDYTV
+332 DFAEVGVKAVDDYTV
-347 VYTLE
+347 EYTLE

-372 AFYESQGGKFGAEY
+372 AFYESEGGKFGAEY

-432 INIKTVNWLY
+432 INIKTMNWLY
-442 DDGADVTKWY
+442 DDASDVTKWY
-452 NDAKNG
+452 NDAKSG
-458 TVDWVALSP
+458 TVDWIALSP
-467 ATTVTAKNDEL
+467 STTVTAKNDDL
-478 FDTYGYVADTDSS
+478 FDTYAYVSDTDAS
-491 SFMNFYNINRAAYA
+491 SFMNFYNLNREAYA
-505 NVNDNTTGASEKSE
+505 NVNDNTTGASTKSE
-519 EEQARTVA
+519 EEQARTAA
-527 AMQNVHFRRALSFG
+527 AMKNVHFRRALSFG

-594 GEIEQAQIDADGVA
+594 GAIEQAQIDADGVA

-684 ASLGGKVIVNLV
+684 TSLGGKVIVNLV

-725 GWSPD
+725 GWRPD

-743 DYAGYMVKC
+743 DYAGYMAKC

>member
-48 NTEAAEDADAED
+48 NADDADAEDADAED
-60 ADSEDADEEDADEED
+60 ADEEDD

-131 MLPTKTM
+131 MLPTKTS
-138 GGDYRLSRIAPH
+138 GGDYRLSRMAPH

-160 EYRMHQ
+160 EYRIHQ
-166 ALITTDFITAE
+166 ALIATDFIKAE
-177 DVAALREKW
+177 DIAALREKW
-186 AELRGT
+186 AELKGT

-242 FNGLMEYDSEG
+242 FDGLMEYDSEG

-267 DGLTYTFHLRQGLEW
+267 DGLTYTFHLRQGVEW

-290 ADLTADDFVAGMQHM
+290 ADLTADDFVTGMQHM

-317 GVIKNASQYISGEIT
+317 GVIKNASQYISGEVT
-332 DFSQVGVEATDDYTV
+332 DFAEVGVKAVDDYTV
-347 VYTLE
+347 EYTLE

-372 AFYESQGGKFGAEY
+372 AFYESEGGKFGAEY

-432 INIKTVNWLY
+432 INIKTMNWLY
-442 DDGADVTKWY
+442 DDASDVTKWY
-452 NDAKNG
+452 NDAKSG
-458 TVDWVALSP
+458 TVDWIALSP
-467 ATTVTAKNDEL
+467 STTVTAKNDDL
-478 FDTYGYVADTDSS
+478 FDTYAYVSDTDAS
-491 SFMNFYNINRAAYA
+491 SFMNFYNLNREAYA
-505 NVNDNTTGASEKSE
+505 NVNDNTTGASTKSE
-519 EEQARTVA
+519 EEQARTAA
-527 AMQNVHFRRALSFG
+527 AMKNVHFRRALSFG

-594 GEIEQAQIDADGVA
+594 GAIEQAQIDADGVA

-684 ASLGGKVIVNLV
+684 TSLGGKVIVNLV

-743 DYAGYMVKC
+743 DYAGYMAKC

>member
-48 NTEAAEDADAED
+48 NADDADAEDADAED
-60 ADSEDADEEDADEED
+60 ADEEDD

-131 MLPTKTM
+131 MLPTKTS
-138 GGDYRLSRIAPH
+138 GGDYRLSRMAPH

-160 EYRMHQ
+160 EYRIHQ
-166 ALITTDFITAE
+166 ALIATDFIKAE
-177 DVAALREKW
+177 DIAALREKW
-186 AELRGT
+186 AELKGT

-242 FNGLMEYDSEG
+242 FDGLMEYDSEG

-290 ADLTADDFVAGMQHM
+290 ADLTADDFVTGMQHM

-317 GVIKNASQYISGEIT
+317 GVIKNASQYISGEVT
-332 DFSQVGVEATDDYTV
+332 DFAEVGVKAVDDYTV
-347 VYTLE
+347 EYTLE

-372 AFYESQGGKFGAEY
+372 AFYESEGGKFGAEY

-432 INIKTVNWLY
+432 INIKTMNWLY
-442 DDGADVTKWY
+442 DDASDVTKWY
-452 NDAKNG
+452 NDAKSG
-458 TVDWVALSP
+458 TVDWIALSP
-467 ATTVTAKNDEL
+467 STTVTAKNDDL
-478 FDTYGYVADTDSS
+478 FDTYAYVSDTDAS
-491 SFMNFYNINRAAYA
+491 SFMNFYNLNREAYA
-505 NVNDNTTGASEKSE
+505 NVNDNTTGASTKSE
-519 EEQARTVA
+519 EEQARTAA
-527 AMQNVHFRRALSFG
+527 AMKNVHFRRALSFG

-594 GEIEQAQIDADGVA
+594 GAIEQAQIDADGVA

-664 YASSLEAYSNQ
+664 YASSLEAYSNH

-684 ASLGGKVIVNLV
+684 TSLGGKVIVNLV

-743 DYAGYMVKC
+743 DYAGYMAKC

>member
-48 NTEAAEDADAED
+48 NADDADAEDADAED
-60 ADSEDADEEDADEED
+60 ADEEDD

-131 MLPTKTM
+131 MLPTKTS
-138 GGDYRLSRIAPH
+138 GGDYRLSRMAPH

-160 EYRMHQ
+160 EYRIHQ
-166 ALITTDFITAE
+166 ALIATDFIKAE

-186 AELRGT
+186 AELKGT

-242 FNGLMEYDSEG
+242 FDGLMEYDSEG

-317 GVIKNASQYISGEIT
+317 GVIKNASQYISGEVT
-332 DFSQVGVEATDDYTV
+332 DFAEVGVKAVDDYTV
-347 VYTLE
+347 EYTLE

-372 AFYESQGGKFGAEY
+372 AFYESEGGKFGAEY

-432 INIKTVNWLY
+432 INIKTMNWLY
-442 DDGADVTKWY
+442 DDASDVTKWY
-452 NDAKNG
+452 NDAKSG
-458 TVDWVALSP
+458 TVDWIALSP
-467 ATTVTAKNDEL
+467 STTVTAKNDDL
-478 FDTYGYVADTDSS
+478 FDTYAYVSDTDAS
-491 SFMNFYNINRAAYA
+491 SFMNFYNLNREAYA
-505 NVNDNTTGASEKSE
+505 NVNDNTTGASTKSE
-519 EEQARTVA
+519 EEQARTAA
-527 AMQNVHFRRALSFG
+527 AMKNVHFRRALSFG

-594 GEIEQAQIDADGVA
+594 GAIEQAQIDADGVA

-684 ASLGGKVIVNLV
+684 TSLGGKVIVNLV

-743 DYAGYMVKC
+743 DYAGYMAKC

>member
-48 NTEAAEDADAED
+48 NADDADAEDADAED
-60 ADSEDADEEDADEED
+60 ADEEDD

-131 MLPTKTM
+131 MLPTKTS
-138 GGDYRLSRIAPH
+138 GGDYRLSRMAPH

-160 EYRMHQ
+160 EYRIHQ
-166 ALITTDFITAE
+166 ALIATDFIKAE
-177 DVAALREKW
+177 DIAALREKW
-186 AELRGT
+186 AELKGT

-242 FNGLMEYDSEG
+242 FDGLMEYDSEG

-290 ADLTADDFVAGMQHM
+290 ADLTADDFVTGMQHM

-317 GVIKNASQYISGEIT
+317 GVIKNASQYISGEVT
-332 DFSQVGVEATDDYTV
+332 DFAEVGVKAVDDYTV
-347 VYTLE
+347 EYTLE

-372 AFYESQGGKFGAEY
+372 AFYESEGGKFGAEY

-432 INIKTVNWLY
+432 INIKTMNWLY
-442 DDGADVTKWY
+442 DDASDVTKWY
-452 NDAKNG
+452 NDAKSG
-458 TVDWVALSP
+458 TVDWIALSP
-467 ATTVTAKNDEL
+467 STTVTAKNDDL
-478 FDTYGYVADTDSS
+478 FDTYAYVSDTDAS
-491 SFMNFYNINRAAYA
+491 SFMNFYNLNREAYA
-505 NVNDNTTGASEKSE
+505 NVNDNTTGASTKSE
-519 EEQARTVA
+519 EEQARTAA
-527 AMQNVHFRRALSFG
+527 AMKNVHFRRALSFG

-594 GEIEQAQIDADGVA
+594 GAIEQAQIDADGVA

-684 ASLGGKVIVNLV
+684 TSLGGKVIVNLV

-702 GWYYAGYYTDY
+702 GWYYAGYYIDY

-743 DYAGYMVKC
+743 DYAGYMARC

>member
-12 VATVAGTCGAP
+12 VVTVAGSCGAP
-23 AMAVFAEEGTETVAE
+23 TMAVFAEEGTETVAE
-38 TEAVEDAEEE
+38 TEAVEDAD
-48 NTEAAEDADAED
+48 AEDADEADAED

-101 LYSDAKEETNVSK
+101 LYSEAKEETNLSK
-114 RYAMMAL
+114 RYAMMAQ
-121 AEGKLMESAV
+121 AEAKLMESAV
-131 MLPTKTM
+131 MLPTKTR
-138 GGDYRLSRIAPH
+138 GGDYRLSRMAPH
-150 TTDYSLWGTD
+150 TTDYSLWGSD

-166 ALITTDFITAE
+166 ALIATDFIKAE

-186 AELRGT
+186 AELKGT

-231 RATESRPLVNT
+231 RQTETQPLVNT
-242 FNGLMEYDSEG
+242 YDGLVEYDNEG
-253 VQQPALAESYEVSE
+253 VLQPALAESYEVSE
-267 DGLTYTFHLRQGLEW
+267 DGLTYTFHIRQGLEW

-290 ADLTADDFVAGMQHM
+290 ADLTANDFVSGMQHM

-317 GVIKNASQYISGEIT
+317 GVIKNASQYIDGSVT
-332 DFSQVGVEATDDYTV
+332 DFAQVGVEATDDHTL

-352 EPCTYF
+352 EPCSYF
-358 NTMLSYSIFAPMSR
+358 MTMLGYSIFAPMSKD
-372 AFYESQGGKFGAEY
+372 FYESQGGKFGAEF

-478 FDTYGYVADTDSS
+478 FDTYSYVSDTEST
-491 SFMNFYNINRAAYA
+491 SFMNFYNLNREAYA
-505 NVNDNTTGASEKSE
+505 NVNDNTTGASTKSE
-519 EEQARTVA
+519 EEKERTAA
-527 AMQNVHFRRALSFG
+527 AMKNVHFRRAISFG

-555 LKTNSLRNCYVPG
+555 LKVNSLRNCYVPG
-568 NFVSLEEDTTVSI
+568 NFVALEEDTTVSI
-581 NGTDTTFPAGTYF
+581 NGTDTTFPAGTYY
-594 GEIEQAQIDADGVA
+594 GAIMQAQIDADGLA

-664 YASSLEAYSNQ
+664 YASSLEAFSNQ

-725 GWSPD
+725 GWGPD

>member
-48 NTEAAEDADAED
+48 NADEADAEDADAED
-60 ADSEDADEEDADEED
+60 ADEEDD

-86 ASEELYNSELGEFYS
+86 ASSEIYNSELGEFYS
-101 LYSDAKEETNVSK
+101 LYSEAKEETNVSK
-114 RYAMMAL
+114 RYAMMAQ
-121 AEGKLMESAV
+121 AEAKMMESAV
-131 MLPTKTM
+131 MLPTKTS
-138 GGDYRLSRIAPH
+138 GGDYRLSRMAPH

-160 EYRMHQ
+160 EYRIHQ
-166 ALITTDFITAE
+166 ALIATDFIKAE

-186 AELRGT
+186 AELKGT

-220 DPATWDILASS
+220 DPSTWDVLASS
-231 RATESRPLVNT
+231 RATENRPLVNT
-242 FNGLMEYDSEG
+242 FDGLMEYDSEG

-332 DFSQVGVEATDDYTV
+332 DFSEVGVEAVDDYTL

-352 EPCTYF
+352 EPCSYF

-372 AFYESQGGKFGAEY
+372 AFYESEGGKFGEEY

-432 INIKTVNWLY
+432 INIKTMNWLY
-442 DDGADVTKWY
+442 DDASDVTKWY
-452 NDAKNG
+452 NDAKSG
-458 TVDWVALSP
+458 TVDWIALSP
-467 ATTVTAKNDEL
+467 STTVTAKNDDL
-478 FDTYGYVADTDSS
+478 FDTYAYVSDTDAS
-491 SFMNFYNINRAAYA
+491 SFMNFYNLNREAYA
-505 NVNDNTTGASEKSE
+505 NVNDNTTGASTKSE
-519 EEQARTVA
+519 EEQARTAA
-527 AMQNVHFRRALSFG
+527 AMKNVHFRRALSFG

-594 GEIEQAQIDADGVA
+594 GAIEQAQIDADGVA

-684 ASLGGKVIVNLV
+684 TSLGGKVIVNLV

-743 DYAGYMVKC
+743 DYAGYMAKC

>member
-48 NTEAAEDADAED
+48 ENADEADAEDADAED
-60 ADSEDADEEDADEED
+60 ADEEDD

-86 ASEELYNSELGEFYS
+86 ASSEIYNSELGEFYS
-101 LYSDAKEETNVSK
+101 LYSEAKEETNVSK
-114 RYAMMAL
+114 RYAMMAQ
-121 AEGKLMESAV
+121 AEAKMMESAV
-131 MLPTKTM
+131 MLPTKTS
-138 GGDYRLSRIAPH
+138 GGDYRLSRMAPH

-160 EYRMHQ
+160 EYRIHQ
-166 ALITTDFITAE
+166 ALIATDFIKAE

-186 AELRGT
+186 AELKGT

-220 DPATWDILASS
+220 DPSTWDVLASS
-231 RATESRPLVNT
+231 RATENRPLVNT
-242 FNGLMEYDSEG
+242 FDGLMEYDSEG

-332 DFSQVGVEATDDYTV
+332 DFSEVGVEAVDDYTL

-352 EPCTYF
+352 EPCSYF

-372 AFYESQGGKFGAEY
+372 AFYESEGGKFGEEY

-432 INIKTVNWLY
+432 INIKTMNWLY
-442 DDGADVTKWY
+442 DDASDVTKWY
-452 NDAKNG
+452 NDAKSG
-458 TVDWVALSP
+458 TVDWIALSP
-467 ATTVTAKNDEL
+467 STTVTAKNDDL
-478 FDTYGYVADTDSS
+478 FDTYAYVSDTDAS
-491 SFMNFYNINRAAYA
+491 SFMNFYNLNREAYA
-505 NVNDNTTGASEKSE
+505 NVNDNTTGASTKSE
-519 EEQARTVA
+519 EEQARTAA
-527 AMQNVHFRRALSFG
+527 AMKNVHFRRALSFG

-594 GEIEQAQIDADGVA
+594 GAIEQAQIDADGVA

-684 ASLGGKVIVNLV
+684 TSLGGKVIVNLV

-743 DYAGYMVKC
+743 DYAGYMAKC

>member
-48 NTEAAEDADAED
+48 NADDADAEDADAED
-60 ADSEDADEEDADEED
+60 ADEEDD

-131 MLPTKTM
+131 MLPTKTS
-138 GGDYRLSRIAPH
+138 GGDYRLSRMAPH

-160 EYRMHQ
+160 EYRIHQ
-166 ALITTDFITAE
+166 ALIATDFIKAE
-177 DVAALREKW
+177 DIAALREKW
-186 AELRGT
+186 AELKGT

-242 FNGLMEYDSEG
+242 FDGLMEYDSEG

-317 GVIKNASQYISGEIT
+317 GVIKNASQYISGEVT
-332 DFSQVGVEATDDYTV
+332 DFAEVGVKAVDDYTV
-347 VYTLE
+347 EYTLE

-358 NTMLSYSIFAPMSR
+358 NTMLSYSIFAPMNR
-372 AFYESQGGKFGAEY
+372 AFYESEGGKFGAEY

-432 INIKTVNWLY
+432 INIKTMNWLY
-442 DDGADVTKWY
+442 DDASDVTKWY
-452 NDAKNG
+452 NDAKSG
-458 TVDWVALSP
+458 TVDWIALSP
-467 ATTVTAKNDEL
+467 STTVTAKNDDL
-478 FDTYGYVADTDSS
+478 FDTYAYVSDTDAS
-491 SFMNFYNINRAAYA
+491 SFMNFYNLNREAYA
-505 NVNDNTTGASEKSE
+505 NVNDNTTGASTKSE
-519 EEQARTVA
+519 EEQARTAA
-527 AMQNVHFRRALSFG
+527 AMKNVHFRRALSFG

-594 GEIEQAQIDADGVA
+594 GAIEQAQIDADGVA

-675 ANAYKQSIE
+675 SNAYKQSIE
-684 ASLGGKVIVNLV
+684 TSLGGKVIVNLV

-743 DYAGYMVKC
+743 DYAGYMAKC

>member
-23 AMAVFAEEGTETVAE
+23 AMAVFAEEGTET
-38 TEAVEDAEEE
+38 EAVEDAEEE
-48 NTEAAEDADAED
+48 NADEADAEDADAED
-60 ADSEDADEEDADEED
+60 ADEEDD

-86 ASEELYNSELGEFYS
+86 ASSEIYNSELGEFYS
-101 LYSDAKEETNVSK
+101 LYSEAKEETNVSK
-114 RYAMMAL
+114 RYAMMAQ
-121 AEGKLMESAV
+121 AEAKMMESAV
-131 MLPTKTM
+131 MLPTKTS
-138 GGDYRLSRIAPH
+138 GGDYRLSRMAPH

-160 EYRMHQ
+160 EYRIHQ
-166 ALITTDFITAE
+166 ALIATDFIKAE

-186 AELRGT
+186 AELKGT

-220 DPATWDILASS
+220 DPSTWDVLASS
-231 RATESRPLVNT
+231 RATENRPLVNT
-242 FNGLMEYDSEG
+242 FDGLMEYDSEG

-317 GVIKNASQYISGEIT
+317 GVIKNAFQYISGEIT
-332 DFSQVGVEATDDYTV
+332 DFSEVGVEAVDDYTL

-352 EPCTYF
+352 EPCSYF

-372 AFYESQGGKFGAEY
+372 AFYESEGGKFGEEY

-432 INIKTVNWLY
+432 INIKTMNWLY
-442 DDGADVTKWY
+442 DDASDVTKWY
-452 NDAKNG
+452 NDAKSG
-458 TVDWVALSP
+458 TVDWIALSP
-467 ATTVTAKNDEL
+467 STTVTAKNDDL
-478 FDTYGYVADTDSS
+478 FDTYAYVSDTDAS
-491 SFMNFYNINRAAYA
+491 SFMNFYNLNREAYA
-505 NVNDNTTGASEKSE
+505 NVNDNTTGASTKSE
-519 EEQARTVA
+519 EEQARTAA
-527 AMQNVHFRRALSFG
+527 AMKNVHFRRALSFG

-594 GEIEQAQIDADGVA
+594 GAIEQAQIDADGVA

-684 ASLGGKVIVNLV
+684 TSLGGKVIVNLV

-743 DYAGYMVKC
+743 DYAGYMAKC

>member
-48 NTEAAEDADAED
+48 NADDADAEDADAED
-60 ADSEDADEEDADEED
+60 ADEEDD

-131 MLPTKTM
+131 MLPTKTS
-138 GGDYRLSRIAPH
+138 GGDYRLSRMAPH

-160 EYRMHQ
+160 EYRIHQ
-166 ALITTDFITAE
+166 ALIATDFIKAE
-177 DVAALREKW
+177 DIAALREKW
-186 AELRGT
+186 AELKGT
-192 GTYEAEAKKYLEE
+192 GTYEAEAKQYLEE

-242 FNGLMEYDSEG
+242 FDGLMEYDSEG

-290 ADLTADDFVAGMQHM
+290 ADLTADDFVTGMQHM

-317 GVIKNASQYISGEIT
+317 GVIKNASQYISGEVT
-332 DFSQVGVEATDDYTV
+332 DFAEVGVKAVDDYTV
-347 VYTLE
+347 EYTLE

-372 AFYESQGGKFGAEY
+372 AFYESEGGKFGAEY

-432 INIKTVNWLY
+432 INIKTMNWLY
-442 DDGADVTKWY
+442 DDASDVTKWY
-452 NDAKNG
+452 NDAKSG
-458 TVDWVALSP
+458 TVDWIALSP
-467 ATTVTAKNDEL
+467 STTVTAKNDDL
-478 FDTYGYVADTDSS
+478 FDTYAYVSDTDAS
-491 SFMNFYNINRAAYA
+491 SFMNFYNLNREAYA
-505 NVNDNTTGASEKSE
+505 NVNDNTTGASTKSE
-519 EEQARTVA
+519 EEQARTAA
-527 AMQNVHFRRALSFG
+527 AMKNVHFRRALSFG

-594 GEIEQAQIDADGVA
+594 GAIEQAQIDADGVA

-684 ASLGGKVIVNLV
+684 TSLGGKVIVNLV

-743 DYAGYMVKC
+743 DYAGYMAKC